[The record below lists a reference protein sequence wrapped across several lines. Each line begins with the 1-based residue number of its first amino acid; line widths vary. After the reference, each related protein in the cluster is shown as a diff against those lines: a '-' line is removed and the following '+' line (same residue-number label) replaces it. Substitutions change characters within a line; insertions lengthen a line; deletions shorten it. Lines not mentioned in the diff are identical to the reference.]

1 MSMFM
6 TFDAQYQTLIQ
17 RAMPISH
24 IFTTLGSNTSRTFKN
39 MTCRISVTCSASPYT
54 ISFHI
59 IDWTFL
65 IYLLH
70 PNITSFVDC
79 LFSLSVSFSWC
90 TFCLLSCRSSLRQYY
105 GDYICTCI
113 CTLTW
118 IMYIHMY
125 NIRAHTHNIHTYT
138 HTHNTS
144 YIPSIE
150 ERTWK
155 GWLSWK
161 LWRAVR
167 EGGLNRRTWESCAYW
182 RRFPRNFCLYLLLE

>member
-79 LFSLSVSFSWC
+79 LFSLSISFSWC
-90 TFCLLSCRSSLRQYY
+90 TFCSLSCRSSLRQYY

-113 CTLTW
+113 RTLTW

-125 NIRAHTHNIHTYT
+125 NIRAHTQHKLYSFYRRKNLKRVALVETLK
-138 HTHNTS
+138 S
-144 YIPSIE
+144 C
-150 ERTWK
+150 ERGRSEQK
-155 GWLSWK
+155 NLGEL
-161 LWRAVR
+161 R
-167 EGGLNRRTWESCAYW
+167 
-182 RRFPRNFCLYLLLE
+182 LLTTIS